1 MTYIHNW
8 HSGVARQLFI
18 KLGFN
23 IKIKLVVVSRRS
35 TFFHFT
41 ETLSVYNNTVKLR
54 KGFPLR
60 HSLLDLQQI
69 KQQNRLIKSIMAK
82 GHFYAISKV
91 YSV

>member
-1 MTYIHNW
+1 MINDLHLYNW

-23 IKIKLVVVSRRS
+23 MKRKLVVISRQS

-54 KGFPLR
+54 KGFPMR

-69 KQQNRLIKSIMAK
+69 N
-82 GHFYAISKV
+82 SKID
-91 YSV
+91 